1 MIAGA
6 GGFVQGV
13 LPSVPKRGGC
23 KEGVLFFFS
32 REKKKRQKEKRQKE
46 KRPEF
51 RATLLYLPFRQ
62 EGDPKISGRL
72 KLQRPAFR
80 CILKAY
86 F

>member
-23 KEGVLFFFS
+23 KAGVLFFFS
-32 REKKKRQKEKRQKE
+32 REKKKRQKEKR
-46 KRPEF
+46 PEF
-51 RATLLYLPFRQ
+51 RAILLYLPFRQ

>member
-32 REKKKRQKEKRQKE
+32 REKKKRQKE